1 MFDKLIFASLAL
13 QLAWASQTAS
23 TAKANPASCDPQ
35 NPGLASCDADS
46 CNMEIER
53 QTFCS
58 KCTGGKVP
66 VNGECK
72 TTGEAKM
79 CTAGAG
85 PQAGTCTACTGTQ
98 SLYMGGCY
106 DECPYGPSENERVCA
121 EAPAGCNIP
130 NCKSCP
136 DGTCTECNDGFV
148 LGDGNK
154 CVASSVNKSGGLPP
168 GAIAGIAVAV
178 VIVVG
183 GLVGFLCWWFLCRGK
198 A

>member
-23 TAKANPASCDPQ
+23 TAKANPTPCDPK
-35 NPGLASCDADS
+35 NPDQTHCAADG
-46 CNMEIER
+46 CNVEIGG

-58 KCTGGKVP
+58 KCTGDNVP
-66 VNGECK
+66 VDGEC
-72 TTGEAKM
+72 TAKGGAAM
-79 CTAGAG
+79 CTAGTDDK
-85 PQAGTCTACTGTQ
+85 AGTCTKCAGAH

-106 DECPYGPSENERVCA
+106 EHCPYGPGDAANVCGD
-121 EAPAGCNIP
+121 APAGCNIP

-154 CVASSVNKSGGLPP
+154 CVASSVNKSGGLST
-168 GAIAGIAVAV
+168 GAIAGISVAV

>member
-1 MFDKLIFASLAL
+1 MFDKLIFVSLAL
-13 QLAWASQTAS
+13 QMALASQTAS
-23 TAKANPASCDPQ
+23 KAKTNPTPCAAANPGATNC
-35 NPGLASCDADS
+35 AADS
-46 CNMEIER
+46 CNVEIGG

-58 KCTGGKVP
+58 KCTGDKVP

-72 TTGEAKM
+72 AKTDAGM
-79 CTAGAG
+79 CTAGTSDK
-85 PQAGTCTACTGTQ
+85 AGTCTACTGAH
-98 SLYMGGCY
+98 SLYKGGCY
-106 DECPYGPSENERVCA
+106 DECPYGPTANERVCA
-121 EAPAGCNIP
+121 DAPAGCDLP

-148 LGDGNK
+148 LGDDKK
-154 CVASSVNKSGGLPP
+154 CVPSSVNKSGLST
-168 GAIAGIAVAV
+168 GAIAGIAVAA